1 MFPMGTDVHG
11 LGEDPPTT
19 DSNLQSYEPAAADI
33 IHEDLSVFLLLVER
47 PSVTHSDLLIPAS
60 HVTVGPVNTSI

>member
-1 MFPMGTDVHG
+1 MVPMGTDVHG

-33 IHEDLSVFLLLVER
+33 IHEDLCVCLLLVER
-47 PSVTHSDLLIPAS
+47 PAVTHSDLLIPPS
-60 HVTVGPVNTSI
+60 HVVVGPVYSSI